1 MSGIDSSSLARI
13 HLPLQTPEILP
24 SPLNRQSN
32 LGSEDFPG
40 FRCIIAGNAEKGKA
54 LVPSVHQFSWALPM
68 NNDSIRKYDRA
79 GGFEVT
85 CEKTIKEEQVEV
97 NDQNIVL
104 LESGKFRKKRRKPIS
119 PIQKACESQGSESVD
134 GIISNGLGPSSSC
147 RYDSSLSLL
156 TKKFL
161 NLLLEASDGI
171 LDLNKAAQLLDVQ
184 KRRMYDITNVLEGIG
199 LIEKSLK
206 NMIRLKATHMSRP
219 KEVEEYKARLRTE
232 VEILR
237 IEEHKVDRL
246 ISERKDQLA
255 ALMEDENNKK
265 WLHVTR
271 EDINS
276 LPCFED
282 STLIAIEAPHGTI
295 VEVTD
300 LNESLEFPQPLSMVL
315 RSCMGPIHCYL
326 LSKNEERLE
335 TSGSSQQ
342 IEAIDLCAKHNFF
355 LTDDVMTTQCS
366 NSAVPNT
373 AGHSC
378 DVVTHQLPSGS
389 TSLQKS
395 SREILKIE
403 PSDLD
408 IDSDYWFPSELG
420 VCEMWSG

>member
-54 LVPSVHQFSWALPM
+54 LVPSVHQFSWAIPM
-68 NNDSIRKYDRA
+68 NNDS
-79 GGFEVT
+79 V
-85 CEKTIKEEQVEV
+85 
-97 NDQNIVL
+97 
-104 LESGKFRKKRRKPIS
+104 
-119 PIQKACESQGSESVD
+119 SQGSESVD

-246 ISERKDQLA
+246 IRR
-255 ALMEDENNKK
+255 

-326 LSKNEERLE
+326 LSKHEERLE

-342 IEAIDLCAKHNFF
+342 IEAIDLCAKHNCF
-355 LTDDVMTTQCS
+355 LTDD
-366 NSAVPNT
+366 
-373 AGHSC
+373 
-378 DVVTHQLPSGS
+378 LPSGS

>member
-1 MSGIDSSSLARI
+1 MSGIDSSSLARH

-24 SPLNRQSN
+24 RLPNRKFN
-32 LGSEDFPG
+32 LGSEDLPG
-40 FRCIIAGNAEKGKA
+40 FRYIIPGFAEKGKA
-54 LVPSVHQFSWALPM
+54 LMSSVHQFSWALPM
-68 NNDSIRKYDRA
+68 NNDSIKKYNRA
-79 GGFEVT
+79 GGFEAT
-85 CEKTIKEEQVEV
+85 CERTIKEEQEEV

-104 LESGKFRKKRRKPIS
+104 LESGKFQKKRRKPIS

-161 NLLLEASDGI
+161 NLLLEASDGT

-199 LIEKSLK
+199 VIEKSLK

-237 IEEHKVDRL
+237 IEEHNVDRL
-246 ISERKDQLA
+246 VSERKDQLA

-271 EDINS
+271 EDINN

-300 LNESLEFPQPLSMVL
+300 LNDSLEFPHPLSMVL

-326 LSKNEERLE
+326 LSKHEEIFE

-342 IEAIDLCAKHNFF
+342 IESMDLCTKCSCF
-355 LTDDVMTTQCS
+355 LTDDVMTTRCS
-366 NSAVPNT
+366 NGIVPYT
-373 AGHSC
+373 AGHSRA
-378 DVVTHQLPSGS
+378 VVTHQLPSGS

-395 SREILKIE
+395 SGEIVKIE

-408 IDSDYWFPSELG
+408 VDSDYWFPSELG
-420 VCEMWSG
+420 ICEIWSG